1 MLIHT
6 GTLYALEQRR
16 IRFDAFQGD
25 WFPAFNTQ
33 PEAAIVKPFG
43 CSFRHTGIA
52 FAILAIMVAQV
63 HGTLASARAAEG
75 NHTMQALAF
84 IHASPFYELTALI
97 ALAALIGFVGI
108 LLRQPMI
115 VSFIAV
121 GVLAGPSALD
131 LVQSHEHIEL
141 LAELGIAVLLFLV
154 GLKLDLKLIRTLGPV
169 ALATGLG
176 QVTFTSVIGFL
187 LGLALGLDTITAIYV
202 AVALTF
208 SSTIII
214 VKLLSDKREVDS
226 LHGRIAVGFL
236 IVQDLVVVLAMMVLS
251 AFGVGAQAAEGGSVW
266 LHLGGVLLY
275 GLGMLG
281 LVLLF
286 IRYLATP
293 LVSRI
298 ARSQELLVTFAIGW
312 AALLAA
318 IGSHLGFSKEL
329 GGLLAGI
336 SLAST
341 PFREA
346 IVARLASLRDF
357 LLLFFFIALGLQL
370 DLGLLGAQ
378 VVPALALSLFVLI
391 GNPLIVMVIMGW
403 MGYRKR
409 TGFLAGLTVAQ
420 ISEFS
425 LIFMAMGL
433 TLGHVSA
440 EALGLV
446 TLVGLITIAMSVYM
460 ITYAHSLYT
469 VLEPH
474 LALFERGNPYR
485 EEVLENPSQ
494 VKGSYDVILFGLGRY
509 GKAMAHYLLQEG
521 FSLLTVDFNP
531 HEVRLWRDQGHPV
544 MYGDAS
550 DAAFVSNLPLQG
562 VKWVVSALPQH
573 DIGVTHED
581 PRLSL
586 IEGLKQQHFGGGV
599 AISTQYLH
607 DQELLKHKGATL
619 ILLPFYDAAERAVE
633 RLKSL
638 SPEAGLPRAPVA
650 DE

>member
-1 MLIHT
+1 MMP
-6 GTLYALEQRR
+6 
-16 IRFDAFQGD
+16 D
-25 WFPAFNTQ
+25 
-33 PEAAIVKPFG
+33 V
-43 CSFRHTGIA
+43 S
-52 FAILAIMVAQV
+52 
-63 HGTLASARAAEG
+63 
-75 NHTMQALAF
+75 F

-97 ALAALIGFVGI
+97 VLAAFIGFFGV

-121 GVLAGPSALD
+121 GVLAGPSALNI
-131 LVQSHEHIEL
+131 VQSHAHIEL

-176 QVTFTSVIGFL
+176 QVIFTSVIGYL
-187 LGLALGLDTITAIYV
+187 IGLALGLDTTTALYV

-251 AFGVGAQAAEGGSVW
+251 ALGVGAQAGPQSSTLAHIGSV
-266 LHLGGVLLY
+266 LFNGLL
-275 GLGMLG
+275 MLG
-281 LVLLF
+281 FVLLF

-298 ARSQELLVTFAIGW
+298 ARSQELLITFAIGW

-318 IGSHLGFSKEL
+318 IGSQLGFSKEL

-378 VVPALALSLFVLI
+378 VVPALVFSLFVLI
-391 GNPLIVMVIMGW
+391 GNPLIVMVIMGV

-409 TGFLAGLTVAQ
+409 TGFFAGLTVAQ

-433 TLGHVSA
+433 ALGHVSA
-440 EALGLV
+440 ESLGLV

-460 ITYAHSLYT
+460 ITYSHSLYSI
-469 VLEPH
+469 LEPR
-474 LALFERGNPYR
+474 LALFERSKPYR
-485 EEVLENPSQ
+485 EAAMQEQDSG
-494 VKGSYDVILFGLGRY
+494 KHSYDVILLGLGRY
-509 GKAMAHYLLQEG
+509 GKAIAHYLLKEG
-521 FSLLTVDFNP
+521 FSLLAVDFNP
-531 HEVRLWRDQGHPV
+531 EEVRAWRNEGHSV
-544 MYGDAS
+544 MYGDAT
-550 DAAFVSNLPLQG
+550 DPVFIGNLPLQG
-562 VKWVVSALPQH
+562 VAWVVSALPQQA
-573 DIGVTHED
+573 IGISHED
-581 PRLSL
+581 PRLAL
-586 IEGLKQQHFGGGV
+586 IEGLKQQHFTGRIAV
-599 AISTQYLH
+599 STQHLQ
-607 DQELLKHKGATL
+607 DQELLRRKGAAL
-619 ILLPFYDAAERAVE
+619 ILLPFHDAAEQAVE
-633 RLKSL
+633 RLKTAVSDTSL
-638 SPEAGLPRAPVA
+638 SSIRKTP
-650 DE
+650 

>member
-1 MLIHT
+1 MPDL
-6 GTLYALEQRR
+6 
-16 IRFDAFQGD
+16 
-25 WFPAFNTQ
+25 
-33 PEAAIVKPFG
+33 
-43 CSFRHTGIA
+43 SF
-52 FAILAIMVAQV
+52 L
-63 HGTLASARAAEG
+63 
-75 NHTMQALAF
+75 
-84 IHASPFYELTALI
+84 HASPFYELTALI
-97 ALAALIGFVGI
+97 ALAAIIGSVGL

-121 GVLAGPSALD
+121 GVLAGPSVLGI
-131 LVQSHEHIEL
+131 VKSHEHIEL

-187 LGLALGLDTITAIYV
+187 IGLALGLDTVTSLYV

-226 LHGRIAVGFL
+226 LHGRIAIGFL

-251 AFGVGAQAAEGGSVW
+251 AFGVSAQEEIGGSVFV
-266 LHLGGVLLY
+266 HIGTVLLY
-275 GLGMLG
+275 GLIMLG
-281 LVLLF
+281 FILLF

-298 ARSQELLVTFAIGW
+298 AHSQELLIIFAIAW

-318 IGSHLGFSKEL
+318 IGSQLGFSKEL

-346 IVARLASLRDF
+346 IVARLSSLRDF
-357 LLLFFFIALGLQL
+357 LLLFFFIALGAQL

-378 VVPALALSLFVLI
+378 IVPALIFSVFVLI
-391 GNPLIVMVIMGW
+391 GNPLIVMVIMGL

-433 TLGHVSA
+433 TLGQVSK
-440 EALGLV
+440 ESLGLV
-446 TLVGLITIAMSVYM
+446 TLVGLITISLSVYM
-460 ITYAHSLYT
+460 ITYSHGLYGK
-469 VLEPH
+469 LEPW
-474 LALFERGNPYR
+474 LGVFERKKPYR
-485 EEVLENPSQ
+485 EEKLKQ
-494 VKGSYDVILFGLGRY
+494 QQMAKGDYDVILFGLGRY
-509 GKAMAHYLLQEG
+509 GKALAHYLQQQE
-521 FSLLTVDFNP
+521 FRLLAVDFNP
-531 HEVRLWRDQGHPV
+531 DEVRRWRAQGHAAV
-544 MYGDAS
+544 YGDAS
-550 DAAFVSNLPLQG
+550 DPAFIESLPLSG
-562 VKWVVSALPQH
+562 VKWIVSAMPQH
-573 DIGVTHED
+573 NIGVTHED

-586 IEGLKQQHFGGGV
+586 LEGLKQQRYSAGI
-599 AISTQYLH
+599 AISTQHLH
-607 DQELLKHKGATL
+607 DQEILKEKGATL
-619 ILLPFYDAAERAVE
+619 ILMPFYDAAEQAVVRIKE
-633 RLKSL
+633 HQDKVAHADMLK
-638 SPEAGLPRAPVA
+638 PA
-650 DE
+650 

>member
-1 MLIHT
+1 MPDL
-6 GTLYALEQRR
+6 
-16 IRFDAFQGD
+16 
-25 WFPAFNTQ
+25 
-33 PEAAIVKPFG
+33 
-43 CSFRHTGIA
+43 S
-52 FAILAIMVAQV
+52 
-63 HGTLASARAAEG
+63 
-75 NHTMQALAF
+75 F

-97 ALAALIGFVGI
+97 TLAAIIGFIGL

-121 GVLAGPSALD
+121 GVLAGPSALGI
-131 LVQSHEHIEL
+131 VESREHIEL

-176 QVTFTSVIGFL
+176 QVFFTSVIGFGI
-187 LGLALGLDTITAIYV
+187 GLALGLDVITSLYV

-251 AFGVGAQAAEGGSVW
+251 AFGISAQEGAEGSALTHIGS
-266 LHLGGVLLY
+266 VLLY
-275 GLGMLG
+275 GLMMLG
-281 LVLLF
+281 FVLLF
-286 IRYLATP
+286 IRYMATP

-298 ARSQELLVTFAIGW
+298 AHSQELLVTFAIAW

-318 IGSHLGFSKEL
+318 IGSQLGFSKEL

-346 IVARLASLRDF
+346 IVARLSSLRDF
-357 LLLFFFIALGLQL
+357 LLLFFFIALGAQL
-370 DLGLLGAQ
+370 DLGLLGEQIA
-378 VVPALALSLFVLI
+378 PAMVFSLFVLI
-391 GNPLIVMVIMGW
+391 GNPLIVLAIMSY

-433 TLGHVSA
+433 TLGHVTA
-440 EALGLV
+440 EFLGLV
-446 TLVGLITIAMSVYM
+446 TLVGLITISLSVYM
-460 ITYAHSLYT
+460 ITYSHSLYAK
-469 VLEPH
+469 LEPW
-474 LALFERGNPYR
+474 LGIFECKKAYR
-485 EEVLENPSQ
+485 EEKLEQQHAAKRN
-494 VKGSYDVILFGLGRY
+494 YDVILFGLGRY
-509 GKAMAHYLLQEG
+509 GKAIAHYFHQEG
-521 FSLLTVDFNP
+521 FNLLAVDFNP
-531 HEVRLWRDQGHPV
+531 DEIRRWRDQGHEA
-544 MYGDAS
+544 MYGDAC
-550 DAAFVSNLPLQG
+550 DPAFIGSLPLHG

-573 DIGVTHED
+573 DIGITHED
-581 PRLSL
+581 PRLAL
-586 IEGLKQQHFGGGV
+586 IEGLKQQHYQNGI
-599 AISTQYLH
+599 AISTQQLH
-607 DQELLKHKGATL
+607 DKETLKEKGATL
-619 ILLPFYDAAERAVE
+619 ILMPFYDAAEQAVE
-633 RLKSL
+633 RMKEASLKS
-638 SPEAGLPRAPVA
+638 SYSIPMAPA
-650 DE
+650 

>member
-1 MLIHT
+1 MSYL
-6 GTLYALEQRR
+6 
-16 IRFDAFQGD
+16 D
-25 WFPAFNTQ
+25 
-33 PEAAIVKPFG
+33 
-43 CSFRHTGIA
+43 
-52 FAILAIMVAQV
+52 
-63 HGTLASARAAEG
+63 
-75 NHTMQALAF
+75 F

-97 ALAALIGFVGI
+97 VLAAIIGFIGV
-108 LLRQPMI
+108 LLHQPMI

-121 GVLAGPSALD
+121 GILAGPSALGII
-131 LVQSHEHIEL
+131 QSAEYIEL
-141 LAELGIAVLLFLV
+141 LAELGIAILLFLV
-154 GLKLDLKLIRTLGPV
+154 GLKLDLKLIQTLGPV

-176 QVTFTSVIGFL
+176 QVTFTSAVGYLMGI
-187 LGLALGLDTITAIYV
+187 ALGLDTITALYV

-214 VKLLSDKREVDS
+214 VKLLSDKQEVDS

-251 AFGVGAQAAEGGSVW
+251 ALGIGGQAGAQGST
-266 LHLGGVLLY
+266 LAHIGSVLLY
-275 GLGMLG
+275 GLMMLG
-281 LVLLF
+281 FVLIF
-286 IRYLATP
+286 IRYVATP

-298 ARSQELLVTFAIGW
+298 ARSQELLIIFAIGW

-318 IGSHLGFSKEL
+318 IGSQMGFSKEL

-357 LLLFFFIALGLQL
+357 LLLFFFIALGMQL
-370 DLGLLGAQ
+370 DLSMLGSQ
-378 VVPALALSLFVLI
+378 VAPALVLSSFVLI
-391 GNPLIVMVIMGW
+391 GNPLIVMVIMGI

-433 TLGHVSA
+433 SLGHISA
-440 EALGLV
+440 EPLGLV

-460 ITYAHSLYT
+460 ITYSHTLYNW
-469 VLEPH
+469 LEPW
-474 LALFERGNPYR
+474 LDIFERKIPHR
-485 EEVLENPSQ
+485 EETLDEPNTSRQ
-494 VKGSYDVILFGLGRY
+494 HFDVILFGLGRY
-509 GKAMAHYLLQEG
+509 GKAIAHYLQREDYN
-521 FSLLTVDFNP
+521 LLAVDFNP
-531 HEVRLWRDQGHPV
+531 DEVRLWRNQGHAV

-550 DAAFVSNLPLQG
+550 DLSFISHLPLQG
-562 VKWVVSALPQH
+562 VKWVVSAMPQH

-586 IEGLKQQHFGGGV
+586 IEGLKQQHYTGGIAV
-599 AISTQYLH
+599 STQNLH
-607 DQELLKHKGATL
+607 DKKILKEKGATL
-619 ILLPFYDAAERAVE
+619 ILLPFYDAAEQAVE
-633 RLKSL
+633 RMKT
-638 SPEAGLPRAPVA
+638 G
-650 DE
+650 